1 MKFCVNCRYFQAP
14 GNGLEVGEYAKCVYG
29 MVMHPVTGEMTL
41 PTQSSV
47 YAITLRKSDDPKNCG
62 PGARFFGEKPAVV
75 QFPDL
80 KVIP

>member
-14 GNGLEVGEYAKCVYG
+14 KPPLDVGEYAQCVYG
-29 MVMHPVTGEMTL
+29 MTLHPVTGDMTL
-41 PTQSSV
+41 KTQSSI
-47 YAITLRKSDDPKNCG
+47 YAITVRRSHDAGNCG
-62 PGARFFGEKPAVV
+62 PDARFYTEKPAVV